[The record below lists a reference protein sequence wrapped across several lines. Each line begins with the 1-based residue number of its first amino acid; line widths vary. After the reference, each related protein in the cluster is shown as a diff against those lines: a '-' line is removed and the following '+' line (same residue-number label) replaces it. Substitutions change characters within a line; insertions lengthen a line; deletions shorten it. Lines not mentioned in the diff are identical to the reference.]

1 MFPPG
6 KQKERVALSIWCVGV
21 GQERKLQE
29 DRESVCKCE
38 FVCVSWN
45 VFCDFFRCGCFLSV
59 DVYLWDGYRKASLT
73 LTQDAF
79 LRLTA
84 VRRVQWNGTSQ
95 GLETF

>member
-1 MFPPG
+1 MW
-6 KQKERVALSIWCVGV
+6 VLH
-21 GQERKLQE
+21 
-29 DRESVCKCE
+29 
-38 FVCVSWN
+38 
-45 VFCDFFRCGCFLSV
+45 LSV

-73 LTQDAF
+73 VTQDAF